1 MTPPLSRLLI
11 GRSGEQSAERYLRS
25 KGLHLVARNHR
36 CVQGEIDLVMRDG
49 ETLVFV
55 EVRRRKS
62 TDYGS
67 PLETVSAAK
76 QRKVIAAAQHFIAS
90 QKISSRQALRFD
102 VVGIV
107 SDGAGDTIEW
117 VRNAF

>member
-1 MTPPLSRLLI
+1 MAPPLTRLVI
-11 GRSGEQSAERYLRS
+11 GRSGEQSAERYLCG
-25 KGLHLVARNHR
+25 KGLLLVARNHR

-55 EVRRRKS
+55 EVRRRKNA
-62 TDYGS
+62 DYGS

-76 QRKVIAAAQHFIAS
+76 QRKLIAAAQHFIAS
-90 QKISSRQALRFD
+90 EKISSRQALRFD

-107 SDGAGDTIEW
+107 SDGAGETIEW
-117 VRNAF
+117 IRNAF

>member
-11 GRSGEQSAERYLRS
+11 GRSGEQSAERFLS
-25 KGLHLVARNHR
+25 AKGLRLVARNHR

-49 ETLVFV
+49 DTLVFI
-55 EVRRRKS
+55 EVRQRKNV
-62 TDYGS
+62 DYGS

-76 QRKVIAAAQHFIAS
+76 QRKLITAAQHFVAS

-102 VVGIV
+102 VIGIV
-107 SDGAGDTIEW
+107 SNGSDETIEW
-117 VRNAF
+117 IQNAF